1 MEFKRLVESLA
12 EKIGIE
18 ITDEGGAAAV
28 EVDGLTVLLHEA
40 DDDLLLL
47 HADLGEIPAD
57 GRDVLAVAALQA
69 NFLYQGTGGST
80 LAVDSRDGHLHLQKY
95 NWLDRLDAE
104 KAVADIARFADMVKT
119 WKGLVAET
127 AASAPATA
135 DGLSAPMSGGF
146 MQV

>member
-1 MEFKRLVESLA
+1 MTFGELIDGLGKNL
-12 EKIGIE
+12 GIE
-18 ITDEGGAAAV
+18 LTDEGGATAV
-28 EVDGLTVLLHEA
+28 EVDGIPVVLHA
-40 DDDLLLL
+40 ANDDLLLI
-47 HADLGEIPAD
+47 HADLG
-57 GRDVLAVAALQA
+57 AVAPDSRDRVFAAAMEA